1 MSGLAT
7 TGNGQPFLHPRGDAS
22 KLAPIAKSLIDMKK
36 ELTIGTPAVPAR
48 EIKFVSKTTLLNRLN
63 RLLPADCQ
71 VKTAQ
76 DAWYVSTLA
85 CASLTLIFP
94 PALIALVY
102 CFIKAKKGGKQ

>member
-1 MSGLAT
+1 
-7 TGNGQPFLHPRGDAS
+7 
-22 KLAPIAKSLIDMKK
+22 MKK
-36 ELTIGTPAVPAR
+36 ELTLGTPSVPAHLTN
-48 EIKFVSKTTLLNRLN
+48 EASKTTLRNRLN

>member
-1 MSGLAT
+1 
-7 TGNGQPFLHPRGDAS
+7 
-22 KLAPIAKSLIDMKK
+22 MKK

-48 EIKFVSKTTLLNRLN
+48 LTSKVSKTTLRHLLN

-71 VKTAQ
+71 VKNDQ
-76 DAWYVSTLA
+76 DAWYVSTIA

-102 CFIKAKKGGKQ
+102 CFIKAKKGGRK

>member
-1 MSGLAT
+1 
-7 TGNGQPFLHPRGDAS
+7 
-22 KLAPIAKSLIDMKK
+22 MKK

-48 EIKFVSKTTLLNRLN
+48 LTSKVSKTTLLNRLN